1 MSDRGNE
8 QTDDVITQ
16 FLRTRSAD
24 PDFSLL
30 DDIVRTAGATAQVR
44 PWLGLGPM
52 FPPPRTLL
60 IVVSALLLATIG
72 AIGVGS
78 QLLQRDPLVITFG
91 GTWISTS
98 DADGGTQTMSVEV
111 SGDGTVEVTVHDTI
125 ASVCSSTPST
135 MTGTGAT
142 ENSARIVIAE
152 PVYTCDNGSRAVALS
167 EGPLADLLRN
177 WTLTLNAQTGTLTDN
192 AGGIWY
198 REGAPAPSPPSSS
211 PPKAWDQTWPQTSL
225 EEVMEAQERA
235 DAGDPAYTWQV
246 DEQLASN
253 DNLYPWDSEIVRRFA
268 REKLGWEAWAI
279 GRSGIFAGQPGGPY
293 DEVVLIRCA
302 PGRTNALYADM
313 PSNDMPSEV
322 GGDIRGCA
330 PTIDDFRY
338 ETVSIG
344 LEQAGQ
350 RGPSGVWVVTG
361 WAVLQ
366 PVEPQS
372 LYEHLYPHFEL
383 RQVEQQAPP
392 SDAAVTALLEAFLE
406 ARVGGEGAERY
417 VHRHP
422 DGWDDEEAPI
432 MYATTGGSP
441 YVRYEFDQLQGP
453 VWPSGW
459 VEVRVRL
466 FAEDGTQVEQSF
478 MVVRQE
484 ADELGLMYGLP
495 FDREFFPTTENG
507 EPVRVPYRL
516 LDGEVTFAAALPW
529 SETLKDRDSITLGGV
544 GRGSAV
550 QFTMFTVVA
559 DPRTATGCEA
569 GPVAPDVEALLQR
582 IQSNPDLEST
592 DPVTV
597 SVGGMEAR
605 QVDVVG
611 LRQIPV
617 GGCLPIVLEHLGLGQ
632 DDRMRLYLVDLP
644 DGMSARV
651 MAIAINALNSEF
663 ELVLEAATPVLDSFE
678 FHLP

>member
-1 MSDRGNE
+1 MSDLTHDL
-8 QTDDVITQ
+8 TDDVIAQ
-16 FLRTRSAD
+16 FLRARSAD
-24 PDFSLL
+24 PDQSLL
-30 DDIVRTAGATAQVR
+30 DDIMRTAGATPQVR
-44 PWLGLGPM
+44 PWFGPR
-52 FPPPRTLL
+52 PLLPRRTLL
-60 IVVSALLLATIG
+60 IIATGLLLATMG

-78 QLLQRDPLVITFG
+78 WVIQQDPLVIAFG

-98 DADGGTQTMSVEV
+98 DADGGAQTMSVRV
-111 SGDGTVEVTVHDTI
+111 LADGAVDVAVHDTI
-125 ASVCSSTPST
+125 GSVCSGTSSI
-135 MTGTGAT
+135 MTGTGAIQDGM
-142 ENSARIVIAE
+142 RIVISQ
-152 PVYTCDNGSRAVALS
+152 PVYRCDDGSEPEALS
-167 EGPLADLLRN
+167 GPPLEEQLRN
-177 WTLTLNAQTGTLTDN
+177 WTLALNPQTGILTDSV
-192 AGGIWY
+192 GGIWY
-198 REGAPAPSPPSSS
+198 REGATVPNPDSSS
-211 PPKAWDQTWPQTSL
+211 PPTISGQMWPQSSS
-225 EEVMEAQERA
+225 EEVREAQERA
-235 DAGDPAYTWQV
+235 DAGDPDYSWQV
-246 DEQLASN
+246 DGQLASD
-253 DNLYPWDSEIVRRFA
+253 DNLYPWDSEIVKRFV

-302 PGRTNALYADM
+302 PGQTNGLYPDM
-313 PSNDMPSEV
+313 PSNDMPSDV
-322 GGDIRGCA
+322 GGDVRGCA

-344 LEQAGQ
+344 LGQTGQ
-350 RGPSGVWVVTG
+350 RGPSGIWVVTG
-361 WAVLQ
+361 WTVLQ
-366 PVEPQS
+366 PVEPS
-372 LYEHLYPHFEL
+372 TFYEHLYPHFEL
-383 RQVEQQAPP
+383 RQVEQVAPP
-392 SDAAVTALLEAFLE
+392 SDAEVTALLEAFLE

-441 YVRYEFDQLQGP
+441 YVRHEFDQLQGP

-459 VEVRVRL
+459 VEARVRL
-466 FAEDGTQVEQSF
+466 FAEDGTEVEQSF
-478 MVVRQE
+478 IVVRQE
-484 ADELGLMYGLP
+484 DERLGLMYGLP
-495 FDREFFPTTENG
+495 FDRRFFPTTENG
-507 EPVRVPYRL
+507 EPVRLPYRL

-529 SETLKDRDSITLGGV
+529 VETLEDQTSITLGGV
-544 GRGSAV
+544 GRGSAA
-550 QFTMFTVVA
+550 QGTMFTVMT

-569 GPVAPDVEALLQR
+569 GPVAPDVEALLQS

-651 MAIAINALNSEF
+651 MAIAINALDSEF
-663 ELVLEAATPVLDSFE
+663 EYVLEAATPVLDSFE
-678 FHLP
+678 FHVP